1 MKDDAVSP
9 SHPSPNQTQS
19 TSLFYLN
26 KLEDSRVHGEL
37 NAAALSWDPR
47 DKCRPTPATAHLGS
61 LPLPPLRVWL

>member
-9 SHPSPNQTQS
+9 LPTPSPNQTQS
-19 TSLFYLN
+19 TSLLN
-26 KLEDSRVHGEL
+26 KSEDSRVHGEL